1 MPLAIL
7 AADHHEVP
15 LPTLN
20 RLSVGA
26 DAVGT
31 HLASHPSVEG
41 VVILSTCNRV
51 EVYLDAHCAQGALAA
66 AREALAQGSGMAPEQ
81 VGELTHHAVGEDV
94 VQRVF
99 EVAAGLD
106 SMVVGEREIAGQ
118 LRRAL
123 QSARSNGTTSPL
135 LEDVFQRASRAS
147 RRIAVETDLAAA
159 GRSVVSVALDVASAR
174 AAHAGC
180 PRTATVWSDEDGP
193 HVPSGSWAHARAL
206 VLGTGAYAGAT
217 VAALRRRS
225 CADIAAWSSSD
236 RAAQFAAKQGIDAV
250 PVAGLVS
257 ALAGADLV
265 VSCRG
270 TGSPV
275 VDLPTATAALA
286 LRGATASP
294 LVIVDL
300 ALRRDVDPAV
310 ADLPGIILLDLS
322 IVRRHAPAATD
333 GQVHRAQEIV
343 TEEVDGFLGRRAERA
358 MDDVVIAM
366 REYVGTA
373 LEEELSKLPSSGVVD
388 AAQVTQALRRLAA
401 KVLHEPTVAARAA
414 GREGRGREFVEA
426 LNIVTGAV
434 RADEH
439 GDKSSGATAADDDG
453 DPTNADAARAAR

>member
-1 MPLAIL
+1 M
-7 AADHHEVP
+7 
-15 LPTLN
+15 
-20 RLSVGA
+20 GA
-26 DAVGT
+26 DAVGP
-31 HLASHPSVEG
+31 HLSNHPTVDG
-41 VVILSTCNRV
+41 VITLSTCNRV
-51 EVYLDAHCAQGALAA
+51 EVYLDAQCAEGALAA
-66 AREALAQGSGMAPEQ
+66 AREALAEISGMPGEQ
-81 VGELTHHAVGEDV
+81 VGELTNHAVGDEV

-123 QSARSNGTTSPL
+123 QSARRAGTTSPL

-159 GRSVVSVALDVASAR
+159 GRSVVSVALDVAAAR

-180 PRTATVWSDEDGP
+180 PRTTAVWSDDDGP

-217 VAALRRRS
+217 VAALRRRE

-236 RAAQFAAKQGIDAV
+236 RAERFAAKQGINAV

-265 VSCRG
+265 VCCRG

-275 VDLPTATAALA
+275 VDLPTASAALA
-286 LRGATASP
+286 LRGTTASP

-300 ALRRDVDPAV
+300 ALRPDVDPAV
-310 ADLPGIILLDLS
+310 ADLPGIVLLDLNT
-322 IVRRHAPAATD
+322 VRRHAPAATD

-343 TEEVDGFLGRRAERA
+343 AEEVDGFLGRRAERA
-358 MDDVVIAM
+358 MDDVVVAM

-373 LEEELSKLPSSGVVD
+373 LEEELSRLPSSGVVD

-401 KVLHEPTVAARAA
+401 KVLHEPTVAARTA
-414 GREGRGREFVEA
+414 GREGRGHEFVEA
-426 LNIVTGAV
+426 LSIVTGAGSV
-434 RADEH
+434 REAKD
-439 GDKSSGATAADDDG
+439 SGVTAADGDG
-453 DPTNADAARAAR
+453 DPTGADPETVAR